1 VSEPTTADRQGL
13 EVLEGD
19 VGRVLAIVAHPDDLE
34 YGAAAAVSL
43 WTSAGNE
50 VAYLL
55 ATRGEAGIDGLAPD
69 ECAPLRSEEQV
80 RSAAV
85 VGVEVVEFLDHP
97 DGLLEHGPQLRRDL
111 AAAIR
116 RHRPDTVVT
125 LNHREH
131 WGTPGSLNSA
141 DHRALG
147 WSVLDAAADAAN
159 RWIFAGVGGPPHRA
173 RQILVAGSPQ
183 ARHAIDVSGHV
194 EAAIASLAE
203 HRTYLEGLGD
213 HPMADPEFLRWI
225 LEGAGERAGCV
236 AAVAVERFEL

>member
-1 VSEPTTADRQGL
+1 MSSSEDRL
-13 EVLEGD
+13 EPLDGD

-34 YGAAAAVSL
+34 YGAAGAIAR
-43 WTSAGNE
+43 WTAEGHE

-69 ECAPLRSEEQV
+69 ECALLRTEEQV

-97 DGLLEHGPQLRRDL
+97 DGLLEHGLPLRRDL
-111 AAAIR
+111 TAAIR
-116 RHRPDTVVT
+116 RHRPDTIVT

-147 WSVLDAAADAAN
+147 SAVLDATADAGN
-159 RWIFAGVGGPPHRA
+159 RWIVAGIGGPPHRTA
-173 RQILVAGSPQ
+173 QVLVAGSPQ
-183 ARHAIDVSGHV
+183 ARHAIDVTGYEDLAV
-194 EAAIASLAE
+194 ASLAE
-203 HRTYLEGLGD
+203 HRAYLEGLGD
-213 HPMADPEFLRWI
+213 HPMADPEFLRW
-225 LEGAGERAGCV
+225 LLADVGERAGSD
-236 AAVAVERFEL
+236 AAVGVERFAF

>member
-1 VSEPTTADRQGL
+1 MTSSDDRL
-13 EVLEGD
+13 ELLDGD

-34 YGAAAAVSL
+34 YGAAAAVDR
-43 WTSAGNE
+43 WTGEGHE
-50 VAYLL
+50 VVYLL

-69 ECAPLRSEEQV
+69 ECAPLRTDEQV

-85 VGVEVVEFLDHP
+85 VGVTAVEFLDHP
-97 DGLLEHGPQLRRDL
+97 DGLLEHGPALRRDL
-111 AAAIR
+111 AAAMR

-131 WGTPGSLNSA
+131 WGTPGQLNSA

-147 WSVLDAAADAAN
+147 WSVLDAAADAGN
-159 RWIFAGVGGPPHRA
+159 RWIFPGIGGEPHRV
-173 RQILVAGSPQ
+173 RQVLVAGSPS
-183 ARHAIDVSGHV
+183 ARHAIDVTGHV

-203 HRTYLEGLGD
+203 HRSYLEGLGE

-225 LEGAGERAGCV
+225 LEAAGERAGCD